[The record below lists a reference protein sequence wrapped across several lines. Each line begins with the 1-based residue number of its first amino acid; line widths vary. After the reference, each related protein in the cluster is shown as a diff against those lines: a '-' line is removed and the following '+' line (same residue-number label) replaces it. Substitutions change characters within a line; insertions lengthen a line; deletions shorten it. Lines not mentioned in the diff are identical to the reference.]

1 VQAQNNVAA
10 VPVHPA
16 VFRDP
21 AGGGVRS
28 ARVVVGT
35 RIVLLLFLVVQ
46 VFDGLFTYVAVDALG
61 IAAEGNRLLA
71 AAMNGFGAM
80 PTLVVAK
87 LVAAAGGLLLYLR
100 GWHRVLAMV
109 TTLYALAAIGPWL
122 MVYVSWGRFD

>member
-1 VQAQNNVAA
+1 M
-10 VPVHPA
+10 
-16 VFRDP
+16 
-21 AGGGVRS
+21 
-28 ARVVVGT
+28 GT

-71 AAMNGFGAM
+71 AAMSGFGAM

-87 LVAAAGGLLLYLR
+87 LIAAAGGLLLYVR

-109 TTLYALAAIGPWL
+109 TTLYALVAIGPWL